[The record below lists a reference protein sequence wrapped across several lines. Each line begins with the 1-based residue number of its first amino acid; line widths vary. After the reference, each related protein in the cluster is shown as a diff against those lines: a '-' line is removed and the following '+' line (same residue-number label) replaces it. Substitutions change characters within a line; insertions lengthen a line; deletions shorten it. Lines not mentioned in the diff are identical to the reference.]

1 MTDKSNPRRNLELGM
16 HCPITRRDFLN
27 GVALGVGGVL
37 AAPHLATALDSSV
50 FAPEKAPDYYPPAL
64 MGMRGNHDGTFTFA
78 HKLRDGKFSDSA
90 PSPETT
96 GETYDLIVV
105 GGGISGLAAA
115 HFYRK
120 TAGNRA
126 RILILDNHDDFGGH
140 AKRNEFRAGGR
151 FLLSNGGTVDRE
163 PIPVQR
169 RRQGGAEGSRRR
181 YEEVLQGLRS
191 EFVLV
196 HEVGHRRF
204 L

>member
-1 MTDKSNPRRNLELGM
+1 MTDKTNRKQDRELGM
-16 HCPITRRDFLN
+16 SCPITRRDFLN

-37 AAPHLATALDSSV
+37 AVPRLMTAPDSPV
-50 FAPEKAPDYYPPAL
+50 YAPEKAPDYYPPAL